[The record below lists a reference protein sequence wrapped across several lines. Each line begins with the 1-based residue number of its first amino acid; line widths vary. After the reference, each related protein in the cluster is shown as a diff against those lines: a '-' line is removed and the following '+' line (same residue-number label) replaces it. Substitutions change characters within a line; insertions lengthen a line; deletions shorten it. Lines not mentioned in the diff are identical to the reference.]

1 MITEVTMPSM
11 GADMTEGTI
20 VKWLKKEDEKIEKG
34 DKIAE
39 IETDKTVVEMEAY
52 GDGYLRKIIIP
63 EGEKVPVG
71 TVIAFMGALD
81 DEIPEIKDESPSK
94 SETLSESTSKSSSLQ
109 DSSLNSNPKISN
121 STGRVK
127 ASPIAKKLAEEL
139 GVDLSSISGSGPGGR
154 ITKEDV
160 EAAGSGSGS
169 GNNEVES
176 SVQGNLTPLSS
187 MRKTIAS
194 VTVRSK
200 TEAPNFYITSS
211 VNMTNTLEKRKEFND
226 KSDVHVSVNDL
237 IIFSSV
243 NALKKFPKFNSS
255 FQNDSLNVYSQ
266 INIGIAMA
274 LEAGL
279 IVPALI
285 DCQNKSLGEISSSAK
300 DLVNRAKGNGG
311 SLSQEENTSGTFSIS
326 NLGMFDVE
334 NFTAIIVPPQAAI
347 LATGKV
353 VPTPVVNESEIVV
366 SQQMK
371 ATLSVDHR
379 VADGA
384 EAALFLGEIKN
395 FLENPDNLFS

>member
-1 MITEVTMPSM
+1 LITKITMPSM

-20 VKWLKKEDEKIEKG
+20 VKWLKQEDEKIEKG
-34 DKIAE
+34 DKLAE

-52 GDGYLRKIIIP
+52 GAGYLRKIVIP

-71 TVIAFMGALD
+71 TVIGFMGEMD
-81 DEIPEIKDESPSK
+81 DEIPEIKENPVGQTETVQESSPQP
-94 SETLSESTSKSSSLQ
+94 SSLENNSSNSKPTIP
-109 DSSLNSNPKISN
+109 DSS
-121 STGRVK
+121 GRVK
-127 ASPIAKKLAEEL
+127 ASPIARKLAEEL
-139 GVDLSSISGSGPGGR
+139 GVNLGSLSGSGPGGR

-160 EAAGSGSGS
+160 EAASGGK
-169 GNNEVES
+169 NDEVDSDVE
-176 SVQGNLTPLSS
+176 GNLTPLSS

-200 TEAPNFYITSS
+200 TEAPHFYITTS
-211 VNMTNTLEKRKEFND
+211 VNMTKTLDKRKEFND
-226 KSDVHVSVNDL
+226 QSDVHVSVNDL
-237 IIFSSV
+237 IIFSTV
-243 NALKKFPKFNSS
+243 NALKRFPKFNSS
-255 FQNDSLNVYSQ
+255 FQNDNLMVYSQ
-266 INIGIAMA
+266 INIGIAIA
-274 LEAGL
+274 LQAGL

-285 DCQNKSLGEISSSAK
+285 DCQDKSLKEISSSAK
-300 DLVNRAKGNGG
+300 DLGNRAKGNGG

-347 LATGKV
+347 LATGKIA
-353 VPTPVVNESEIVV
+353 PTPVVDESEIVI
-366 SQQMK
+366 SQEMK

-384 EAALFLGEIKN
+384 EAALFLGEIKS

>member
-1 MITEVTMPSM
+1 MITEITMPSM

-20 VKWLKKEDEKIEKG
+20 VKWLKQEDEKIEKG
-34 DKIAE
+34 DKLAE

-52 GDGYLRKIIIP
+52 GAGYLRKIVIP

-71 TVIAFMGALD
+71 TVIGFMGEMD
-81 DEIPEIKDESPSK
+81 DEIPEIKRDPVGLTETVQESSPQP
-94 SETLSESTSKSSSLQ
+94 SSLENNSSNSKPTIP
-109 DSSLNSNPKISN
+109 DSS
-121 STGRVK
+121 GRVK
-127 ASPIAKKLAEEL
+127 ASPIARKLAEEL
-139 GVDLSSISGSGPGGR
+139 GVDLGSLSGSGPGGR

-160 EAAGSGSGS
+160 EAASGGK
-169 GNNEVES
+169 NDEVNSDVE
-176 SVQGNLTPLSS
+176 GNLTPLSS

-200 TEAPNFYITSS
+200 TEAPHFYITTS
-211 VNMTNTLEKRKEFND
+211 VNMTKTLEKRKEFND
-226 KSDVHVSVNDL
+226 QSDVHVSVNDL
-237 IIFSSV
+237 IIFSTV
-243 NALKKFPKFNSS
+243 KALKKFPKFNSS
-255 FQNDSLNVYSQ
+255 FQNDNLMVYSQ
-266 INIGIAMA
+266 INIGIAIA

-285 DCQNKSLGEISSSAK
+285 DCQNKSLKEISSSAK
-300 DLVNRAKGNGG
+300 DLGNRAKGNGG

-353 VPTPVVNESEIVV
+353 VPTPVVDESEIVI
-366 SQQMK
+366 SQEMK

-384 EAALFLGEIKN
+384 EAALFLGEIKS

>member
-1 MITEVTMPSM
+1 MITEITMPSM

-20 VKWLKKEDEKIEKG
+20 VKWLKQEDEKIEKG
-34 DKIAE
+34 DKLAE

-52 GDGYLRKIIIP
+52 GAGYLRKIVIP

-71 TVIAFMGALD
+71 TVIGFMGEMD
-81 DEIPEIKDESPSK
+81 DEIPEIKGNPVGQTETVQESISQP
-94 SETLSESTSKSSSLQ
+94 SSLENNSSNSKPTIP
-109 DSSLNSNPKISN
+109 DSS
-121 STGRVK
+121 GRVK
-127 ASPIAKKLAEEL
+127 ASPIARKLAEEL
-139 GVDLSSISGSGPGGR
+139 GVNLGSLSGSGPGGR

-160 EAAGSGSGS
+160 EAASGGK
-169 GNNEVES
+169 NDEVNSDVE
-176 SVQGNLTPLSS
+176 GNLTPLSS

-200 TEAPNFYITSS
+200 TEAPHFYITTS
-211 VNMTNTLEKRKEFND
+211 VNMTKTLEKRKEFND
-226 KSDVHVSVNDL
+226 QSDVHVSVNDL
-237 IIFSSV
+237 IIFSTV
-243 NALKKFPKFNSS
+243 KALKKFPKFNSS
-255 FQNDSLNVYSQ
+255 FQNDNLMVYSQ
-266 INIGIAMA
+266 INIGIAIA

-285 DCQNKSLGEISSSAK
+285 DCQNKSLKEISSSAK
-300 DLVNRAKGNGG
+300 DLGNRAKGNGG

-353 VPTPVVNESEIVV
+353 VPTPVVDESEIVI
-366 SQQMK
+366 SQEMK

-384 EAALFLGEIKN
+384 EAALFLGEIKS

>member
-1 MITEVTMPSM
+1 MITEITMPSM

-20 VKWLKKEDEKIEKG
+20 VKWLKQEDEKIEKG
-34 DKIAE
+34 DKLAE

-52 GDGYLRKIIIP
+52 GAGYLRKIVIP

-71 TVIAFMGALD
+71 TVIGFMGEMD
-81 DEIPEIKDESPSK
+81 DEIPEIKGNPVGQTETVQESISQP
-94 SETLSESTSKSSSLQ
+94 SSLENNSSNSKPTIP
-109 DSSLNSNPKISN
+109 DSS
-121 STGRVK
+121 GRVK
-127 ASPIAKKLAEEL
+127 ASPIARKLAEEL
-139 GVDLSSISGSGPGGR
+139 GVDLGSLSGSGPGGR

-160 EAAGSGSGS
+160 EAASGGK
-169 GNNEVES
+169 NDEVNSDVE
-176 SVQGNLTPLSS
+176 GNLTPLSS

-200 TEAPNFYITSS
+200 TEAPHFYITTS
-211 VNMTNTLEKRKEFND
+211 VNMTKTLEKRKEFND
-226 KSDVHVSVNDL
+226 QSDVHVSVNDL
-237 IIFSSV
+237 IIFSTV
-243 NALKKFPKFNSS
+243 KALKKFPKFNSS
-255 FQNDSLNVYSQ
+255 FQNDNLMVYSQ
-266 INIGIAMA
+266 INIGIAIA

-285 DCQNKSLGEISSSAK
+285 DCQNKSLKEISSSAK
-300 DLVNRAKGNGG
+300 DLGNRAKGNGG

-353 VPTPVVNESEIVV
+353 VPTPVVDESEIVI
-366 SQQMK
+366 SQEMK

-384 EAALFLGEIKN
+384 EAALFLG
-395 FLENPDNLFS
+395 

>member
-1 MITEVTMPSM
+1 MISEITMPSM

-34 DKIAE
+34 DKLAE

-52 GDGYLRKIIIP
+52 GAGYLRKIVIP

-71 TVIAFMGALD
+71 TVIGFMGEMD
-81 DEIPEIKDESPSK
+81 DDIPEIKGNPVGQTETVQESSPQP
-94 SETLSESTSKSSSLQ
+94 SSLENNSSNSKPTIP
-109 DSSLNSNPKISN
+109 DSS
-121 STGRVK
+121 GRVK
-127 ASPIAKKLAEEL
+127 ASPIARKLAEEL
-139 GVDLSSISGSGPGGR
+139 GVNLGSLSGSGPGGR

-160 EAAGSGSGS
+160 EAASGGK
-169 GNNEVES
+169 NDEVDSDVE
-176 SVQGNLTPLSS
+176 GNLTPLSS

-200 TEAPNFYITSS
+200 TEAPHFYITTS
-211 VNMTNTLEKRKEFND
+211 VNMTKTLDKRKEFND
-226 KSDVHVSVNDL
+226 QSDVHVSVNDL
-237 IIFSSV
+237 IIFSTV
-243 NALKKFPKFNSS
+243 NALKRFPKFNSS
-255 FQNDSLNVYSQ
+255 FQNDNLMIYSQ
-266 INIGIAMA
+266 INIGIAIA

-285 DCQNKSLGEISSSAK
+285 DCQDKSLKEISSSAK
-300 DLVNRAKGNGG
+300 DLGNRAKGNGG

-347 LATGKV
+347 LATGKIA
-353 VPTPVVNESEIVV
+353 PTPVVDESEIVI
-366 SQQMK
+366 SQEMK

-384 EAALFLGEIKN
+384 EAALFLGEIKS